1 MSNQQTELT
10 PLQRQE
16 RLALLT
22 HAPFPPKGTEQAILD
37 VVSALRSYR
46 AMVTKALSQ
55 RYRDGECDAVALFNL
70 EHEQAAVEQL
80 EQPW

>member
-10 PLQRQE
+10 PLQKKE
-16 RLALLT
+16 RLALLAQ
-22 HAPFPPKGTEQAILD
+22 APYPPEGANQAILD

-55 RYRDGECDAVALFNL
+55 RLGLEGDAVALFDL
-70 EHEQAAVEQL
+70 EHEQAVIEQL